1 MYIKKIITKFASFF
15 LALFLLA
22 MLFANV
28 NVFAGKET
36 VLHTWC
42 WSFATISKNMKE
54 ISDAG
59 YSAIQVSPIQE
70 CKINKNC
77 EKCKKNGQEYCLCFK
92 DNWYFTY
99 QPTNFK
105 IGNKYLGTRDEFI
118 KMCQKAKEYDI
129 KIIVDIVANHVSDDL
144 SVVSDEIKNIP
155 NAFHNNS
162 EITDFGKRNQLTQ
175 FNLLKLTD
183 LNTGNSAIQ
192 DIIKKYMNDCLGCGA
207 WGFRYDAAKHIE
219 LPKEIDGDFGSDF
232 WPNIIKNAEKNGAQF
247 QYGEILQDGFANEP
261 ISKFYEYAQFMNVT
275 ATKYGEKIRSIIK
288 DRNIHRHNVMNY
300 ECNEWILDP
309 DKLVT
314 WVESHDNYANSPDF
328 PDSSAWMTDDEI
340 KVGWPIVAGRAKG
353 TPLFFSRPVGGGG
366 GQGDNRF
373 PEKTKIGDKGSDL
386 FKSPEIV
393 AVNKFRKAMDGQ
405 DEFLRSKGNKIL
417 MIERGTKGMIIVNL
431 SNDQNIKT
439 PTRLLDGIYVDSVY
453 GNEFLAEKGSL
464 RGKTTGQ
471 ISVLTKKAD

>member
-1 MYIKKIITKFASFF
+1 MYIKKIIVKFASFF
-15 LALFLLA
+15 TALFLSA
-22 MLFANV
+22 MCFANV
-28 NVFAGKET
+28 NAHAKGEII
-36 VLHTWC
+36 LHAWC
-42 WSFATISKNMKE
+42 WLFNTISENMKE

-77 EKCKKNGQEYCLCFK
+77 EKCKKNGQEYCSCFK

-105 IGNKYLGTRDEFI
+105 IGNKYLGTRDEFV

-144 SVVSDEIKNIP
+144 NAVSDEIKNIP
-155 NAFHNNS
+155 NAFHNNP
-162 EITDFGKRNQLTQ
+162 EITDFGKRDQLTQ

-192 DIIKKYMNDCLGCGA
+192 DTIKKYMNDCLSCGA

-232 WPNIIKNAEKNGAQF
+232 WPNIIENAEKNGAKF
-247 QYGEILQDGFANEP
+247 QYGEVLQDGFANEP
-261 ISKFYEYAQFMNVT
+261 LSKFYEYAQFMNVT

-288 DRNIHRHNVMNY
+288 NRDIHHHNVMNY
-300 ECNEWILDP
+300 ECNEPILDP
-309 DKLVT
+309 DRLVT
-314 WVESHDNYANSPDF
+314 WVESHDNYANDPNLW
-328 PDSSAWMTDDEI
+328 A
-340 KVGWPIVAGRAKG
+340 IVAGRAKG

-366 GQGDNRF
+366 QGDNRF
-373 PEKTKIGDKGSDL
+373 PEQTKIGDKGSDL

-405 DEFLRSKGNKIL
+405 DEFLRSQGNKIL
-417 MIERGTKGMIIVNL
+417 MIERGNKGMIIVNL

-439 PTRLLDGIYVDSVY
+439 PTRLFDGVYVDSVS
-453 GNEFLAEKGSL
+453 GNEFLVEKESL
-464 RGKTTGQ
+464 SGKTTGQ

>member
-1 MYIKKIITKFASFF
+1 MYIKKIIIKFASFF
-15 LALFLLA
+15 TALSLLT
-22 MLFANV
+22 MCFANV
-28 NVFAGKET
+28 NVLAGKEII
-36 VLHTWC
+36 LHAWC
-42 WSFATISKNMKE
+42 WSFKTIYENMKE

-77 EKCKKNGQEYCLCFK
+77 EKCKKNGQEHCVCFK

-105 IGNKYLGTRDEFI
+105 IGNKYLGTKSEFF
-118 KMCQKAKEYDI
+118 KMCQEAKEHGV

-144 SVVSDEIKNIP
+144 NAVSNEIKGIRD
-155 NAFHNNS
+155 AFHNNS
-162 EITDFGKRNQLTQ
+162 EITDDSKREQLTQ

-183 LNTGNSAIQ
+183 LNTGNLAIQ

-232 WPNIIKNAEKNGAQF
+232 WPNITTNATSNGAQF
-247 QYGEILQDGFANEP
+247 QYGEVLQDGFANEP
-261 ISKFYEYAQFMNVT
+261 LSKFYEYAEFMNVT

-288 DRNIHRHNVMNY
+288 NRNIHHHSVMNY
-300 ECNEWILDP
+300 ECNESILDP
-309 DKLVT
+309 DRLVT

-328 PDSSAWMTDDEI
+328 SDSSAWMTDDEI
-340 KVGWPIVAGRAKG
+340 KVGWAIVAGRAKG

-366 GQGDNRF
+366 TEWDNRF

-386 FKSPEIV
+386 FKSPEII

-405 DEFLRSKGNKIL
+405 DEFLRSQGNQIL
-417 MIERGTKGMIIVNL
+417 MIERGKEGMIIVNL

-439 PTRLLDGIYVDSVY
+439 PTRLTDGIYVDSVS
-453 GNEFLAEKGSL
+453 GNEFLVKKESL
-464 RGKTTGQ
+464 KGKTTGQ